1 MIWSDMELRYIWE
14 VSEQINKQSI
24 SRWLKRY
31 EIGEAVK
38 DLWWKINKS
47 KIVKMKDWIDEYE
60 DEWCDVMIDWMLG
73 LKNSGGTGG

>member
-14 VSEQINKQSI
+14 VSEQINKQSM

-38 DLWWKINKS
+38 DLSWKINKS